1 MVSGGERTPGF
12 PGCVERTTDV
22 ACCSSGELS
31 TCRSRSRR
39 WVWPRCNVGEVTP
52 ITVISGTTT
61 LVSARRSGG
70 ASCFLRQRTSSWLAV
85 RRSRRISMAR
95 VFLADCQPL
104 FNEALEAL
112 ITRDGTNEVVGQAS
126 AVPQVVAS
134 VPQLKPDLFVIDAGL
149 ALSSRPT
156 LVETILSELP
166 DTKVI
171 LLAQDTDIDLLLHA
185 IRAGAVGVVGKK
197 SGTQTVLRAVQAVLD
212 GEGVVPRAM
221 LPQLFRRLLDMG
233 DRATDAPLNRLS
245 PREREVLALLGR
257 GWSNAQIG
265 RELYISPH
273 TVRTHVQNILQKL
286 EMHSKLEAA
295 TFAMQH
301 ELATRRP
308 SATEVGRQTRSG
320 VRGMSMWVTPRW
332 ASASMT
338 AF

>member
-1 MVSGGERTPGF
+1 
-12 PGCVERTTDV
+12 
-22 ACCSSGELS
+22 
-31 TCRSRSRR
+31 
-39 WVWPRCNVGEVTP
+39 
-52 ITVISGTTT
+52 
-61 LVSARRSGG
+61 
-70 ASCFLRQRTSSWLAV
+70 
-85 RRSRRISMAR
+85 MAR

-126 AVPQVVAS
+126 AVPQIVAS
-134 VPQLKPDLFVIDAGL
+134 VPQLKPDLFVLDAGL

-156 LVETILSELP
+156 LVETILAELP

-286 EMHSKLEAA
+286 EMHSKLLAA
-295 TFAMQH
+295 
-301 ELATRRP
+301 LASRMARH
-308 SATEVGRQTRSG
+308 TRSG
-320 VRGMSMWVTPRW
+320 VSGMSMWITPRW
-332 ASASMT
+332 ATASMT
-338 AF
+338 AFWTAGVAPIVPDSPIPLTPSGFSGVGVSVRWVSKAGSSAADGIA

>member
-1 MVSGGERTPGF
+1 
-12 PGCVERTTDV
+12 
-22 ACCSSGELS
+22 
-31 TCRSRSRR
+31 
-39 WVWPRCNVGEVTP
+39 
-52 ITVISGTTT
+52 
-61 LVSARRSGG
+61 
-70 ASCFLRQRTSSWLAV
+70 
-85 RRSRRISMAR
+85 MAR

-126 AVPQVVAS
+126 AVQQIVAS
-134 VPQLKPDLFVIDAGL
+134 VPQLKPDLYVIDAGL
-149 ALSSRPT
+149 ALSNRPT
-156 LVETILSELP
+156 TVETILAELP

-221 LPQLFRRLLDMG
+221 LPQLFR
-233 DRATDAPLNRLS
+233 
-245 PREREVLALLGR
+245 

-308 SATEVGRQTRSG
+308 SATEVGRQ
-320 VRGMSMWVTPRW
+320 RG
-332 ASASMT
+332 
-338 AF
+338 

>member
-1 MVSGGERTPGF
+1 
-12 PGCVERTTDV
+12 
-22 ACCSSGELS
+22 
-31 TCRSRSRR
+31 
-39 WVWPRCNVGEVTP
+39 
-52 ITVISGTTT
+52 
-61 LVSARRSGG
+61 
-70 ASCFLRQRTSSWLAV
+70 
-85 RRSRRISMAR
+85 MAR

-126 AVPQVVAS
+126 AVPQIVAS

-156 LVETILSELP
+156 LVETILAELP

-171 LLAQDTDIDLLLHA
+171 LLAQDSDIDLLLHA

-233 DRATDAPLNRLS
+233 DR
-245 PREREVLALLGR
+245 
-257 GWSNAQIG
+257 
-265 RELYISPH
+265 
-273 TVRTHVQNILQKL
+273 THVQNILQKL

-308 SATEVGRQTRSG
+308 SATEVGRQ
-320 VRGMSMWVTPRW
+320 RG
-332 ASASMT
+332 
-338 AF
+338 

>member
-1 MVSGGERTPGF
+1 
-12 PGCVERTTDV
+12 
-22 ACCSSGELS
+22 
-31 TCRSRSRR
+31 
-39 WVWPRCNVGEVTP
+39 
-52 ITVISGTTT
+52 
-61 LVSARRSGG
+61 
-70 ASCFLRQRTSSWLAV
+70 
-85 RRSRRISMAR
+85 
-95 VFLADCQPL
+95 
-104 FNEALEAL
+104 
-112 ITRDGTNEVVGQAS
+112 VVGQAS
-126 AVPQVVAS
+126 AVPQIVAS
-134 VPQLKPDLFVIDAGL
+134 VSQLKPDLFVIDAGL

-156 LVETILSELP
+156 LVETILGELP

-295 TFAMQH
+295 SIAMEHGWPPGAGDPEERVMEQLEGRQAMAALQQLSPDQREVLLRMAGGLTAPEVAALLGKTTGAVKALQH
-301 ELATRRP
+301 RGLASLARVLGLRGPDQTQERP
-308 SATEVGRQTRSG
+308 SSSPDPDYLVRQEDQER
-320 VRGMSMWVTPRW
+320 
-332 ASASMT
+332 
-338 AF
+338 

>member
-1 MVSGGERTPGF
+1 
-12 PGCVERTTDV
+12 
-22 ACCSSGELS
+22 
-31 TCRSRSRR
+31 
-39 WVWPRCNVGEVTP
+39 
-52 ITVISGTTT
+52 
-61 LVSARRSGG
+61 
-70 ASCFLRQRTSSWLAV
+70 
-85 RRSRRISMAR
+85 MAR

-126 AVPQVVAS
+126 AVPQIVAS

-149 ALSSRPT
+149 ALGSRPT
-156 LVETILSELP
+156 LVE
-166 DTKVI
+166 
-171 LLAQDTDIDLLLHA
+171 
-185 IRAGAVGVVGKK
+185 K

-308 SATEVGRQTRSG
+308 AGTDVGRQ
-320 VRGMSMWVTPRW
+320 RG
-332 ASASMT
+332 
-338 AF
+338 

>member
-1 MVSGGERTPGF
+1 
-12 PGCVERTTDV
+12 
-22 ACCSSGELS
+22 
-31 TCRSRSRR
+31 
-39 WVWPRCNVGEVTP
+39 
-52 ITVISGTTT
+52 
-61 LVSARRSGG
+61 
-70 ASCFLRQRTSSWLAV
+70 
-85 RRSRRISMAR
+85 MAR

-126 AVPQVVAS
+126 AVQQIVAS
-134 VPQLKPDLFVIDAGL
+134 VPQLKPDLYVIDAGL
-149 ALSSRPT
+149 ALSNRPT
-156 LVETILSELP
+156 TVETILAELP

-233 DRATDAPLNRLS
+233 DRASDAPLNRLS

-265 RELYISPH
+265 RELYLSEDTIK
-273 TVRTHVQNILQKL
+273 THARRLFRKL
-286 EMHSKLEAA
+286 GAKDRAEAVA
-295 TFAMQH
+295 TGF
-301 ELATRRP
+301 RR
-308 SATEVGRQTRSG
+308 GI
-320 VRGMSMWVTPRW
+320 
-332 ASASMT
+332 MT
-338 AF
+338 

>member
-1 MVSGGERTPGF
+1 MYLPTTTVRQAVGT
-12 PGCVERTTDV
+12 TTDV
-22 ACCSSGELS
+22 DAG
-31 TCRSRSRR
+31 
-39 WVWPRCNVGEVTP
+39 
-52 ITVISGTTT
+52 
-61 LVSARRSGG
+61 
-70 ASCFLRQRTSSWLAV
+70 AV
-85 RRSRRISMAR
+85 RRTRRKSMAR

-126 AVPQVVAS
+126 AVPQ
-134 VPQLKPDLFVIDAGL
+134 LKPDLFVIDAGL
-149 ALSSRPT
+149 ALGSRPT
-156 LVETILSELP
+156 LVEQILTELP

-308 SATEVGRQTRSG
+308 SATEVGRQ
-320 VRGMSMWVTPRW
+320 RG
-332 ASASMT
+332 
-338 AF
+338 

>member
-1 MVSGGERTPGF
+1 
-12 PGCVERTTDV
+12 
-22 ACCSSGELS
+22 
-31 TCRSRSRR
+31 
-39 WVWPRCNVGEVTP
+39 
-52 ITVISGTTT
+52 
-61 LVSARRSGG
+61 
-70 ASCFLRQRTSSWLAV
+70 
-85 RRSRRISMAR
+85 MAR

-126 AVPQVVAS
+126 TVPQIVGS
-134 VPQLKPDLFVIDAGL
+134 VSSLKPDLFVIDAGL
-149 ALSSRPT
+149 ALGIRPT
-156 LVETILSELP
+156 LIETVLSELP
-166 DTKVI
+166 DSKVI
-171 LLAQDTDIDLLLHA
+171 LLAQDTDLDLLLHA

-233 DRATDAPLNRLS
+233 DRSTDAPLNRLS

-301 ELATRRP
+301 ELATRRSP
-308 SATEVGRQTRSG
+308 AADA
-320 VRGMSMWVTPRW
+320 PRPR
-332 ASASMT
+332 
-338 AF
+338 F

>member
-1 MVSGGERTPGF
+1 MTEELLGRGDLVIRRLQEAFAHEELATELAAIMQRAALYQTGESPAGDYPSAPGDGL
-12 PGCVERTTDV
+12 PEAEVV
-22 ACCSSGELS
+22 A
-31 TCRSRSRR
+31 
-39 WVWPRCNVGEVTP
+39 
-52 ITVISGTTT
+52 
-61 LVSARRSGG
+61 ARRRAPFAG
-70 ASCFLRQRTSSWLAV
+70 LRRK
-85 RRSRRISMAR
+85 SMAR
-95 VFLADCQPL
+95 VFLADSQPL

-112 ITRDGTNEVVGQAS
+112 ITRDGTNEVVGHAS
-126 AVPQVVAS
+126 AVPQIVAS

-149 ALSSRPT
+149 ALGTRPT
-156 LVETILSELP
+156 VIETILSELP

-171 LLAQDTDIDLLLHA
+171 LLAQDTDLELLLQA

-212 GEGVVPRAM
+212 GEGVVPRSM
-221 LPQLFRRLLDMG
+221 LPALFRRLLDTS
-233 DRATDAPLNRLS
+233 DRSSDAPLSRLS

-257 GWSNAQIG
+257 GGSNAQIG

-308 SATEVGRQTRSG
+308 SPTEVDRQ
-320 VRGMSMWVTPRW
+320 RG
-332 ASASMT
+332 
-338 AF
+338 